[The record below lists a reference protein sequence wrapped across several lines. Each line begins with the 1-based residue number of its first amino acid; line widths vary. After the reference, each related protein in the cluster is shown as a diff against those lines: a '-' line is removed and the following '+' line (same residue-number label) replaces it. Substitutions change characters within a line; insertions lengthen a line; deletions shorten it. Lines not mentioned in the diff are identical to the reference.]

1 MKAASNPS
9 LPLDKTIAD
18 LLLPPAQAETD
29 NRRVPLPGMVEHPQ
43 LGKLHY
49 LLPLRIVHPLLGVLE
64 YEPEY
69 SRYNGQ
75 VAALGYQID
84 LSLTIDNSQQLD
96 AMICCAAQVIRQID
110 ALDDALRQQV
120 RVYLS
125 RFSSRQAWNDHYRI
139 SQADFD
145 NTMQLQSVYF
155 WSTELIDF
163 YYKDKFSQ
171 HGAWFEVAAD
181 LDKQLLH
188 IGLQ

>member
-1 MKAASNPS
+1 M
-9 LPLDKTIAD
+9 
-18 LLLPPAQAETD
+18 
-29 NRRVPLPGMVEHPQ
+29 
-43 LGKLHY
+43 
-49 LLPLRIVHPLLGVLE
+49 PLRIVHPLLGVLE

-69 SRYNGQ
+69 SRYNGK

-96 AMICCAAQVIRQID
+96 AMICCAAQVIRQLD
-110 ALDDALRQQV
+110 ALDDVLRKQV
-120 RVYLS
+120 RAYLS

-145 NTMQLQSVYF
+145 NSMQLQSVYF
-155 WSTELIDF
+155 WSTESIDF

-171 HGAWFEVAAD
+171 HGAWFEVGAD
-181 LDKQLLH
+181 LDKQLLY